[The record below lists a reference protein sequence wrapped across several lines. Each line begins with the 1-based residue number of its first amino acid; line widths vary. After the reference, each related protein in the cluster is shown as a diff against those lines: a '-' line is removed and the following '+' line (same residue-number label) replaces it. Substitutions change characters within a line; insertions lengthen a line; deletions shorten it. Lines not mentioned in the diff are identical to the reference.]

1 MGKIQTQPQKK
12 INNLIFQ
19 QRMVDIWKQME
30 EMENIKL
37 ARRENGSKIKSKI
50 KGTTKAKEF
59 FSTIRI
65 KPQRSSISSLNNGF
79 G

>member
-1 MGKIQTQPQKK
+1 
-12 INNLIFQ
+12 
-19 QRMVDIWKQME
+19 ME